1 MNIKMY
7 MCIVNNEDNDAE
19 IFTSNNF
26 MELMHKVIENIL
38 ENYLDDFPALNSFK
52 VDNSVDFIS
61 DYDEED
67 YRDILNK
74 MLFLLQKNRVEY
86 KAKFLELDQEIN
98 NGNLMSI
105 SHDMI

>member
-7 MCIVNNEDNDAE
+7 MCVVNNEDNDAE

-38 ENYLDDFPALNSFK
+38 ENYLDDFPALNKFK